1 MPVSTLS
8 QNKAAKSAVPA
19 KSIKERAFH
28 ALLFELIGVVL
39 FAPGLAWVLGQ
50 SLGKM
55 GAMTV
60 MISTVAML
68 WNMLFNAGFDRLRAR
83 LGFAMTLKVRALHAI
98 SFETGLIVAVVPL
111 AAWWLSIS
119 LWEAFLLDIGLLLL
133 FLPYTMLFNMAYDKV
148 REKLV
153 ARRDARRLT
162 RSRA

>member
-1 MPVSTLS
+1 MPLH
-8 QNKAAKSAVPA
+8 NAAKPTVPA
-19 KSIKERAFH
+19 KSLKERALH
-28 ALLFELIGVVL
+28 ALLFEVIGVLL

-60 MISTVAML
+60 MISTVAMF
-68 WNMLFNAGFDRLRAR
+68 WNMVFNAGFDRLRAR
-83 LGFAMTLKVRALHAI
+83 LGFALGVKARALHAI
-98 SFETGLIVAVVPL
+98 AFETGLIVAVVPL

-148 REKLV
+148 RERIV
-153 ARRDARRLT
+153 ARPQQGVRT
-162 RSRA
+162 